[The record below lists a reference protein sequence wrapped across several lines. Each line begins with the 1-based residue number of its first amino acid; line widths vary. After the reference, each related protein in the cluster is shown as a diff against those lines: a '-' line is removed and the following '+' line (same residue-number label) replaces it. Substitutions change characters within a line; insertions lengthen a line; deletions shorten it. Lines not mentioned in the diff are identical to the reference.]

1 MQKSIHLKLKP
12 DWKEIEPIRL
22 ESSKFLEGH
31 RFSTDTVNA
40 LTMIVSELI
49 ENAIKYG
56 FFVKYGLFIQPAG
69 QVSMNIQV
77 GRKVITVE
85 VSNPVDSSTYNNLKK
100 LDRTIQWIRG
110 YQDPFEAYLDKLKEI
125 AKKPIADE
133 ESGLGLVRIAYE
145 GRGIIDFFVSEDGL
159 LSVSV
164 ISSFFEREAGR

>member
-31 RFSTDTVNA
+31 KFSADTVNA

-56 FFVKYGLFIQPAG
+56 LFVQPEG
-69 QVSMNIQV
+69 QVSVNIQV